1 MASTTGLQ
9 HKGETEFLWWMDEE
23 TRKGNCPLWECNEL
37 CLGMAEQP
45 GQSKW
50 KWPTEEPS
58 NVCSWLPDQK
68 EQVKSAIYRQM
79 GASCCQALSI
89 FWAFFTPVSAAGTAQ
104 QGIWH
109 PGDPW
114 RAQMA
119 ASWPSYRIA
128 TPLLWAGLSHGRCGC
143 LGSVTSW
150 TSPGMG
156 HPKLLWATC
165 TVPHIM
171 ILGM

>member
-1 MASTTGLQ
+1 
-9 HKGETEFLWWMDEE
+9 MDGRGDKE
-23 TRKGNCPLWECNEL
+23 GQLPSLGCNEL

-45 GQSKW
+45 GQR

-58 NVCSWLPDQK
+58 KVCSWLPDQE

-89 FWAFFTPVSAAGTAQ
+89 FWAFFTPVSAAGTEQ
-104 QGIWH
+104 QDIWH

-119 ASWPSYRIA
+119 AS
-128 TPLLWAGLSHGRCGC
+128 
-143 LGSVTSW
+143 
-150 TSPGMG
+150 
-156 HPKLLWATC
+156 
-165 TVPHIM
+165 
-171 ILGM
+171 